1 MEQLAQLGGL
11 SYKEDEIQFNCCYLA
26 YRAMTIADVI
36 TGEWHCGDKTSS
48 GFILLILGLKKMGL
62 AK

>member
-11 SYKEDEIQFNCCYLA
+11 SYKEDKIQFNCCRLT

-36 TGEWHCGDKTSS
+36 TGGWHQADKKSS